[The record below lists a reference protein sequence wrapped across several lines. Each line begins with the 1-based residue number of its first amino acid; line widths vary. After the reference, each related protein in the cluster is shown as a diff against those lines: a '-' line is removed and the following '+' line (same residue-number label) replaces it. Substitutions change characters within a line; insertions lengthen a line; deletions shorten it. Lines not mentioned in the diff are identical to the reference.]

1 LLRKVIQDLGEEVP
15 SDIKIYPVRRHLAH
29 AATAYYF
36 SGFQSATV
44 LTIDGYGEFKSTVIW
59 KVKDGNFEEV
69 LSLYASSAS
78 IGLLY
83 ELISQKLGLGRLEGP
98 GKAMG
103 LAPYG
108 KNLAIMTD
116 SRNSLRQLQKGTSLI
131 QFS

>member
-1 LLRKVIQDLGEEVP
+1 MFRKVIQDLGEEIP
-15 SDIKIYPVRRHLAH
+15 NDIKIYPVRHHLAH

-44 LTIDGYGEFKSTVIW
+44 LTIDGYGEFESTVIW

-83 ELISQKLGLGRLEGP
+83 ESIS
-98 GKAMG
+98 
-103 LAPYG
+103 
-108 KNLAIMTD
+108 
-116 SRNSLRQLQKGTSLI
+116 
-131 QFS
+131 